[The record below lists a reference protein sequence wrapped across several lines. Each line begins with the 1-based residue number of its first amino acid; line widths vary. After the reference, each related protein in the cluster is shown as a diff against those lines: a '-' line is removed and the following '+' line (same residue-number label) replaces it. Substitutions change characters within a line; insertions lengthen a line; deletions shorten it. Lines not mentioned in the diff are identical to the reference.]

1 MYTSTPGRRLSCPGV
16 LSNRLYLR
24 LERPE
29 EAIIDAEKALYIN
42 NSSTRAIIAKAEAL
56 YNLGQF
62 EKALVQFERGWRVR
76 QDPEI
81 KIGIVKCRD
90 VILNTVGA
98 NAGEYDIEVVE
109 KVIQQMKE
117 MDIAKKNKPD
127 TESEERSQVQEKRKA
142 KKDPDLF
149 VLGRMNEDVRFLEDF
164 LKFHK
169 PKQDIY
175 GYQVRT

>member
-1 MYTSTPGRRLSCPGV
+1 M
-16 LSNRLYLR
+16 
-24 LERPE
+24 
-29 EAIIDAEKALYIN
+29 
-42 NSSTRAIIAKAEAL
+42 
-56 YNLGQF
+56 
-62 EKALVQFERGWRVR
+62 QFERGWRVR

-169 PKQDIY
+169 PRQDVY
-175 GYQVRT
+175 GYQVQT